1 MKRIILDTNLY
12 RLLFEA
18 KDEDLL
24 RTINEA
30 QNVFLSVIVLGELI
44 AGFKGG
50 SREKKNK
57 DVLEEFISEQA
68 VEILNVGQETANI
81 YGEIKY
87 YLDKKGTPVPVN
99 DLWIASQTIETG
111 SVLITYDR
119 HFLKITGLRIW
130 DNLKLK

>member
-1 MKRIILDTNLY
+1 MKRVILDTNVY

-30 QNVFLSVIVLGELI
+30 QNIFLSAIVLGELI
-44 AGFKGG
+44 TGFKRG
-50 SREKKNK
+50 SGEKKNK
-57 DVLEEFISEQA
+57 DVLEEFMSEQA

-87 YLDKKGTPVPVN
+87 YLDKKGTPIPTN
-99 DLWIASQTIETG
+99 DIWIASQAIETG
-111 SVLITYDR
+111 SVLITYDK
-119 HFLKITGLRIW
+119 HFLKIPGLRVW
-130 DNLKLK
+130 DRLKLK